1 MKYLLVSIPMLICGG
16 QSAAWAQEKKDTL
29 IPVVK
34 ELKGIDVRVQK
45 QTIEFK
51 KDKVVYN
58 VANSVNATGSN
69 ALELLRRS
77 PGVTVDNNN
86 NIALNGKT
94 GVTIYIDGKA
104 TYMQGDAVSAMLKSL
119 QSAGISSIEL
129 IANPGSKY
137 DASGAGGIIN
147 IKLKKLTATGYHGDI
162 SAGFHYGTSPKTEAA
177 LLLNYRTKSY
187 NIYGS
192 YNHYFGYN
200 NMYYD
205 YYRVQN
211 SQYFDTRTK
220 DTDKRNPVNFK
231 AGIDVNL
238 NAKSTIGLMASGNLY
253 FGPGLTNTNTY
264 IHDQHNGD
272 LQQILSAK
280 NDYYSQRQNWMNYN
294 ANYSYI
300 DGDKRS
306 FKMDLDYGHYQAL
319 IKNLV
324 SNTYKAADSITII
337 SQSGQRNINAS
348 NIDVYG
354 IKADYEQ
361 GKFSTGFKTAFV
373 RSGNN
378 VQAYD
383 VENTAETLNKNR
395 SNIFQ
400 YNENIYAA
408 YASYEKQ
415 IKKVTVQL
423 GLRVEQTDAHGDL
436 QADSAEH
443 IKNQYLDFFPNTAV
457 IYSNFT
463 LAYTKRVE
471 RPSYA
476 SLNPFEYQLDELSYW
491 KGNAFLQPQYVHT
504 VSLTYVLNSI
514 GTAAVSY
521 STTQNFSAMITDTTE
536 GNKIMMIPKNLGT
549 QNQLNLNITTA
560 IPITKWWQATF
571 NGNVFYLSNHI
582 SYDAY
587 RSMQLHT
594 TAFNLN
600 LQQTFSIGKKTKAE
614 LGAIYNSPSI
624 WGTERSKYMWTADMG
639 IQRSI
644 LKSKASVRLALS
656 DIFKT
661 YRWYSIQR
669 FDGFYM
675 SNIGG
680 RDSRQIKM
688 SFNYRFGNN
697 KISSST
703 RTSGLEQ
710 ESKRI
715 K

>member
-1 MKYLLVSIPMLICGG
+1 MKYLLVALICGG
-16 QSAAWAQEKKDTL
+16 QSAAIAQDTL
-29 IPVVK
+29 MPVVK
-34 ELKGIDVRVQK
+34 ELKGIAVTAQK

-51 KDKVVYN
+51 KDKIVYN

-86 NIALNGKT
+86 NISLNGKS

-104 TYMQGDAVSAMLKSL
+104 TYMQGDAVTAMLKSL
-119 QSAGISSIEL
+119 QSAGISSIE
-129 IANPGSKY
+129 IIGNPGSKY

-177 LLLNYRTKSY
+177 VLLNYRTKSY

-192 YNHYFGYN
+192 YNHYFGFN

-220 DTDKRNPVNFK
+220 DTDKRNPINFK
-231 AGIDVNL
+231 TGIDVNL
-238 NAKSTIGLMASGNLY
+238 GTKSSIGAMASGNLY
-253 FGPGLTNTNTY
+253 FGPGLTNTNTF
-264 IHDQHNGD
+264 IHDAHSGA
-272 LQQILSAK
+272 LQQILTAK

-294 ANYSYI
+294 GNYSYV

-319 IKNLV
+319 IKNIV
-324 SNTYKAADSITII
+324 TNTYKEADSVTII

-361 GKFSTGFKTAFV
+361 GKFSAGFKTAFV

-383 VENTAETLNKNR
+383 DEILSTSR
-395 SNIFQ
+395 SNIFH

-408 YASYEKQ
+408 YATYEKQ

-423 GLRVEQTDAHGDL
+423 GVRVEQTDAHGDL
-436 QADSAEH
+436 QADTVEY
-443 IKNQYLDFFPNTAV
+443 IRNKYLDIFPNTAV

-463 LAYTKRVE
+463 LAYTKRIE

-476 SLNPFEYQLDELSYW
+476 SLNPFEYQLDELTYW
-491 KGNAFLQPQYVHT
+491 KGNAFLQPQYIHT
-504 VSLTYVLNSI
+504 VSLTYALNSI
-514 GTAAVSY
+514 GTAALSY
-521 STTQNFSAMITDTTE
+521 SHTKDFSAMITDTIA

-571 NGNVFYLSNHI
+571 NGNVFYLSNHV

-587 RSMQLHT
+587 RSMQLHA

-600 LQQTFSIGKKTKAE
+600 LQQVFSIGSKTKAE

-639 IQRSI
+639 VQRSV

-661 YRWYSIQR
+661 YRWYTIQR
-669 FDGFYM
+669 FDGFYI

-688 SFNYRFGNN
+688 SFNYRFGNS
-697 KISSST
+697 KISSSQ